1 MELEPSAQREMSEG
15 RSSIRTGTR
24 NRTEK
29 QDVRRLI
36 RQTRKIWGYG
46 HDMYKGKGMTLESK
60 KNRYDIFSLLCRN
73 CVTLGKL
80 FNFSEAV
87 CYLVDKD
94 LIY

>member
-24 NRTEK
+24 NWTEK

-46 HDMYKGKGMTLESK
+46 HDMYKGKG
-60 KNRYDIFSLLCRN
+60 
-73 CVTLGKL
+73 VT
-80 FNFSEAV
+80 
-87 CYLVDKD
+87 
-94 LIY
+94 